1 MSNPKDIPGMMNNQV
16 LEFLKDK
23 GQEMV
28 AHFQKMQEELAR
40 KEVIGIGGVE
50 DSDEIFVKVVINGL
64 QECTKVV
71 IGKGASEEGTTVLA
85 DLTRAAINNAM
96 EKVKTTMQGEV
107 MKVYE
112 KSGLPVTDNKEQ
124 EED

>member
-1 MSNPKDIPGMMNNQV
+1 MTSTPNNQV
-16 LEFLKDK
+16 LEFLKEK

-28 AHFQKMQEELAR
+28 QHFQKMQEELAR
-40 KEVIGIGGVE
+40 KEVIGLGGVE

-64 QECTKVV
+64 QECTKVT
-71 IGKGASEEGTTVLA
+71 IGKGAAEEGIAVLA

-96 EKVKTTMQGEV
+96 EKVKSTMQGEV

-112 KSGLPVTDNKEQ
+112 KSGLPVSNEPSTD
-124 EED
+124 EE